1 MGCDYNATSAWQIP
15 LGFPSGYPREVVTA
29 KVGSRQIETDNRS
42 GWEHRI
48 AGSVSHHF
56 LLTFRSLSFVLLF
69 LSAPL
74 WSWRLMTVHLPLV
87 SRDSRI
93 YGLSSQS
100 NPPEEFLVRRFASA
114 LVFVPAPPCKFFCV
128 FCVQDLHI
136 WVGADTRCCHGF
148 TGIP

>member
-56 LLTFRSLSFVLLF
+56 LLTFRSLSVVLLF

-74 WSWRLMTVHLPLV
+74 S
-87 SRDSRI
+87 
-93 YGLSSQS
+93 
-100 NPPEEFLVRRFASA
+100 
-114 LVFVPAPPCKFFCV
+114 
-128 FCVQDLHI
+128 
-136 WVGADTRCCHGF
+136 
-148 TGIP
+148 